1 MRHPAEGDRN
11 SARSSLLGA
20 ELSKNACLP
29 HASWNDTSVRGC
41 NRQLDSPVFMYAAG
55 AILAHYEPMALF
67 ELTRTLVDINSV
79 TGSEQAC
86 AEFLRGHLA
95 ERGYEV
101 ELQPVSDGRANV
113 FARHGPPEIVL
124 STHMDTVPPFVP
136 SREDTEFIYGRGS
149 CDAKGILRVD
159 IRARGRTAPSAYP
172 HLGESAIEKLL
183 DILNDLRRLP
193 LPRDATLGDATV
205 NIGVIS
211 GGTAANVIPG
221 EARAEVLFRTVDD
234 GRALR
239 EAVEG
244 ALRDRCEYEFV
255 RQTPAMRMEKL
266 NGFESSV
273 VAFTTDLPNLTAW
286 GRPLLVGPGSIA
298 VAHTDHECIRKS
310 DLVAA
315 VELYV
320 RLVRELEHRP

>member
-1 MRHPAEGDRN
+1 MRHPAEGDWN
-11 SARSSLLGA
+11 SASSSLLGA

-29 HASWNDTSVRGC
+29 HASWNGTSVRGC

-113 FARHGPPEIVL
+113 FARHGAPEIVL

-149 CDAKGILRVD
+149 
-159 IRARGRTAPSAYP
+159 
-172 HLGESAIEKLL
+172 
-183 DILNDLRRLP
+183 
-193 LPRDATLGDATV
+193 
-205 NIGVIS
+205 
-211 GGTAANVIPG
+211 
-221 EARAEVLFRTVDD
+221 
-234 GRALR
+234 
-239 EAVEG
+239 
-244 ALRDRCEYEFV
+244 
-255 RQTPAMRMEKL
+255 
-266 NGFESSV
+266 
-273 VAFTTDLPNLTAW
+273 
-286 GRPLLVGPGSIA
+286 
-298 VAHTDHECIRKS
+298 
-310 DLVAA
+310 
-315 VELYV
+315 
-320 RLVRELEHRP
+320 